1 MSSFT
6 YIYGLKTSF
15 ITGNFIDKNILDL
28 NRKVEENNRKV
39 EENNRK
45 VEESNEKILK
55 LNHYIKMMEDKLS
68 CFFDVDG
75 EYIIN
80 GN

>member
-28 NRKVEENNRKV
+28 NRKV

-75 EYIIN
+75 EYIID

>member
-39 EENNRK
+39 Q
-45 VEESNEKILK
+45 ESNKEILK
-55 LNHYIKMMEDKLS
+55 LNNYIKMMEEKLS
-68 CFFDVDG
+68 CFFDVDD
-75 EYIIN
+75 EFIIE

>member
-39 EENNRK
+39 Q
-45 VEESNEKILK
+45 ESNKEILK
-55 LNHYIKMMEDKLS
+55 LNNYIKTMEEKLS
-68 CFFDVDG
+68 CFFDVDD
-75 EYIIN
+75 EFIIE